1 MRIQELFEFI
11 DKAQFEVTS
20 NLLEVRHLNKVYDD
34 DDDDDDD
41 L

>member
-34 DDDDDDD
+34 DDDDDD